1 MQQSEIYAHF
11 MSKELGVNDDH
22 KKGKEDIEKD
32 GFKKDKRFDIDKK
45 AARK

>member
-1 MQQSEIYAHF
+1 

-22 KKGKEDIEKD
+22 KKGKDDID
-32 GFKKDKRFDIDKK
+32 NAGFKKDKRFDIDKK